1 MGLKSPP
8 TAIVHQRNALATV
21 SIEGQHFWLA
31 VHLQCSITVPGH
43 CTRNLR
49 TLLGRLFQSGRTVS
63 SSTFLSFQT
72 KHPVAIIMRVFRPLI
87 SRMPERFIGTVRWL
101 PRLFPPIFIAV
112 VLGIVILGPH
122 KVLHAFDALAAA
134 TPAQSSAGSPAQSTT
149 IASSQP
155 SGKTL
160 PAPLTQ
166 DELKQGLA
174 DLKSRE
180 DGLKTREDEIKTHEE
195 ELKNRE
201 EELRWVLEL
210 ILAFAGAFAIAQAAA
225 AWFSSETFTKQAE
238 DSVKNIS
245 RMEKELAANYPMY
258 AADEQERRG
267 AYRELTYY
275 LQAGSGTDKDE
286 GYDWRENLYEN
297 MKPRVRQKLLSVERL
312 RGIESLRRPPEDA
325 TLTQNLRRLAN
336 FYVSKFQYER
346 GYGFGYLGDLERA
359 EYLLKSA
366 LDRSDE
372 AFYLL
377 NDLGLLHAHWYAQV
391 YKSDREKYLSK
402 GHSLFTRSS
411 NIRPEQQRAYYN
423 LGVIERRKNASP
435 NWRAAIKIMQQ
446 AAEQAVWEEVFIE
459 ARKADIHYNL
469 ACWWARVA
477 VEEHK
482 GRLIGLDTDPIK
494 DCLKALEE
502 CARTGLVK
510 KNRVDEDYGPGT
522 GSSPINGEFFDLT
535 KHGNDELK
543 EKLKEIKPRL
553 YTPTLNSTA
562 PQEHDVFA
570 KVGKSLESLRKIW
583 F

>member
-1 MGLKSPP
+1 M
-8 TAIVHQRNALATV
+8 
-21 SIEGQHFWLA
+21 
-31 VHLQCSITVPGH
+31 
-43 CTRNLR
+43 
-49 TLLGRLFQSGRTVS
+49 GRLFQSGRTVT

-72 KHPVAIIMRVFRPLI
+72 KRPLAIIVRVFRPLI

-101 PRLFPPIFIAV
+101 PRLFPPIFIVV

-134 TPAQSSAGSPAQSTT
+134 TPAQSSTGTPSQSTT
-149 IASSQP
+149 VAPAQP
-155 SGKTL
+155 SGKTS
-160 PAPLTQ
+160 PAPTAE
-166 DELKQGLA
+166 ELKQSLA

-180 DGLKTREDEIKTHEE
+180 DGLKTREDEIKTREE
-195 ELKNRE
+195 ELKSRE

-238 DSVKNIS
+238 DSLKKIS
-245 RMEKELAANYPMY
+245 DVEKEVESNYPLY
-258 AADEQERRG
+258 SAAEQVRRD
-267 AYRELTYY
+267 AYRELAYS

-297 MKPRVRQKLLSVERL
+297 MEPSARQSLLSVEHFV
-312 RGIESLRRPPEDA
+312 GIEFLRRPPDDA
-325 TLTQNLRRLAN
+325 TYTQNLRRLAN
-336 FYVSKFQYER
+336 FYVSKFEYENNC
-346 GYGFGYLGDLERA
+346 GFGYLGDLERA
-359 EYLLKSA
+359 EYYLKRA
-366 LDRSDE
+366 LDRSNE

-377 NDLGLLHAHWYAQV
+377 NDLGLLHAHWCSQV
-391 YKSDREKYLSK
+391 YKSEREKYLSN
-402 GHSLFTRSS
+402 GHSFFTRSS

-482 GRLIGLDTDPIK
+482 GGPIGMNSDPIK

-510 KNRVDEDYGPGT
+510 KNRVDEDYGPGP
-522 GSSPINGEFFDLT
+522 GSNPINGEFFDLT

-543 EKLKEIKPRL
+543 EKLKEIKPKL

-570 KVGKSLESLRKIW
+570 KVGKSFESLKKIW